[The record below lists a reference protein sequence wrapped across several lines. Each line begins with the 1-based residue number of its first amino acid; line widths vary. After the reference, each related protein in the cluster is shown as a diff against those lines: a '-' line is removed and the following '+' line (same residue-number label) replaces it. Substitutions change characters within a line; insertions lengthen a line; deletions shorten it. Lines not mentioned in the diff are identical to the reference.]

1 MKTKIKFRSGFTLI
15 EILVVVALMGA
26 LFIGILASIDPL
38 EQLKKGTDTSRR
50 NSTAEIYNGMVR
62 YYSVKGSFPWAA
74 DLTSAVASAGNMTD
88 TGTGY
93 ITQTLS
99 AGELKPEFI
108 TLAKSNLAKIY
119 LTSTADALGN
129 RQNLAVCFLP
139 DSKSFRLDLNSK
151 YGINGAY
158 SSGCLS
164 ETANGTACYWC
175 VK

>member
-1 MKTKIKFRSGFTLI
+1 MKSFNNKGFTLI
-15 EILVVVALMGA
+15 EILVVVALIGA
-26 LFIGILASIDPL
+26 LFIGVLASIDPL

-50 NSTAEIYNGMVR
+50 NTTAELYNGMVR
-62 YYSVKGSFPWAA
+62 YYSVKGAFPWSV
-74 DLTSAVASAGNMTD
+74 DLASLLASDESMIDSA
-88 TGTGY
+88 TGY
-93 ITQTLS
+93 ISQAIS

-108 TLAKSNLAKIY
+108 TLASNNLAKIY

-129 RQNLAVCFLP
+129 RQNLSVCFLP

-151 YGINGAY
+151 YGIDGAV

-164 ETANGTACYWC
+164 TDTSGTACYWC